1 MGNNRN
7 IQNIWSMT
15 TFIRNDQKNGQIYDM
30 LIQWQEGSWIHGS
43 EGGMKDVA
51 WVDSTKDG

>member
-1 MGNNRN
+1 M
-7 IQNIWSMT
+7 IK
-15 TFIRNDQKNGQIYDM
+15 KNGQIYDM